1 MSVTVIIP
9 AHDEEVA
16 LRRCLEGLARQ
27 TYGGPVE
34 VIVVANGCEDD
45 TAEVALESRALLPAN
60 LSLKVI
66 EVRVAAKW
74 QALNAADEAARSE
87 ARIYLDADIVLSPNA
102 LEELLGA
109 FAEEGPRLVQPRVVV
124 AWGVHSYP
132 VRAFVRVWSAL
143 PYVRDQVLGLGCY
156 AVNAPGRARWDVFP
170 PLGADD
176 TYVRFRFDDA
186 DKRVVRGATMTLS
199 FPATLRELIL
209 VRARWCRLSREVR
222 RMEPFPHPPS
232 AAAGPPPPASS
243 LPTPPQGSTACSSP
257 ASGPAPS
264 SSPACPRRQ
273 TTGPA
278 PAPQPCACPG
288 EGETRTALHVVQGRV
303 LMRLNGVEPQSR
315 RPCPAL

>member
-1 MSVTVIIP
+1 MSVAVIIP

-16 LRRCLEGLARQ
+16 LRRCLASLARQ
-27 TYGGPVE
+27 SYGGPVE
-34 VIVVANGCEDD
+34 IIVVANGCGDA
-45 TAEVALESRALLPAN
+45 TADVALESGALLPPNFA
-60 LSLKVI
+60 LKLI
-66 EVRVAAKW
+66 ELPVAAKW

-102 LEELLGA
+102 LEELLGV
-109 FAEEGPRLVQPRVVV
+109 FAEEGPRLLQPEVVV
-124 AWGVHSYP
+124 GWGVHSYP

-156 AVNAPGRARWDVFP
+156 AVNGRGRGLWDVFP

-222 RMEPFPHPPS
+222 RKEPFLPPS
-232 AAAGPPPPASS
+232 ERRRWAAAARFVSARPAFWLDGLFFTAIWACAVFVSR
-243 LPTPPQGSTACSSP
+243 LPTPQGDWARAATS
-257 ASGPAPS
+257 
-264 SSPACPRRQ
+264 
-273 TTGPA
+273 
-278 PAPQPCACPG
+278 
-288 EGETRTALHVVQGRV
+288 EI
-303 LMRLNGVEPQSR
+303 RLSR
-315 RPCPAL
+315 

>member
-209 VRARWCRLSREVR
+209 VRGRWCRLSREVR
-222 RMEPFPHPPS
+222 RMEPFLPPTERRRW
-232 AAAGPPPPASS
+232 AAAARFISTHPSS
-243 LPTPPQGSTACSSP
+243 WLDGLFFTSIWACAVLVSRLPTPANDWARAGTSA
-257 ASGPAPS
+257 
-264 SSPACPRRQ
+264 
-273 TTGPA
+273 
-278 PAPQPCACPG
+278 
-288 EGETRTALHVVQGRV
+288 VRV
-303 LMRLNGVEPQSR
+303 SR
-315 RPCPAL
+315 